1 MEEARWM
8 VWMGVQSGQKKCP
21 KAFEEISS
29 FVARW
34 RPRWFLSRKKGIKK
48 NRWRKREKIFL
59 LLLNKLISS
68 VKNQK
73 DFWESV
79 HKVSPKRK
87 SYNISLYSW
96 FKHFRALLQ
105 KEVDFDFD
113 DENAVQDDENSLNRL
128 ISKEEVLLAF
138 RK

>member
-1 MEEARWM
+1 M
-8 VWMGVQSGQKKCP
+8 
-21 KAFEEISS
+21 
-29 FVARW
+29 
-34 RPRWFLSRKKGIKK
+34 
-48 NRWRKREKIFL
+48 

-79 HKVSPKRK
+79 HKVSPERK

-105 KEVDFDFD
+105 KEVDFDFG